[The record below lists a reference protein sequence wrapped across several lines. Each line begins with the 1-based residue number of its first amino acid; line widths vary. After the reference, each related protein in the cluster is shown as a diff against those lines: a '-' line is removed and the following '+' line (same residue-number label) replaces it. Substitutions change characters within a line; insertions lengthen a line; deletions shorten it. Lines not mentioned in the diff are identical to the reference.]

1 MEAVMLGDAAVNYM
15 AVVIG
20 VIVAV
25 IVKYPQLEPPVLLQ
39 VVSDVVDADY
49 PTM

>member
-1 MEAVMLGDAAVNYM
+1 MLGGAAVNYM

-20 VIVAV
+20 VILAV
-25 IVKYPQLEPPVLLQ
+25 KVKYPQLEPPVLLQ
-39 VVSDVVDADY
+39 AVREVVDADY

>member
-1 MEAVMLGDAAVNYM
+1 MLGGAAVNYM

-20 VIVAV
+20 VILAMK
-25 IVKYPQLEPPVLLQ
+25 VKYPQLEPPVLLQ

-49 PTM
+49 LTM